1 MLGERHRPRV
11 PPDARGPTS
20 NGGLRSRL
28 MVIRFGLL
36 LSCVTLVVAQAHPA
50 FAAPASQAPP
60 PPQRILLVGDSTAE
74 TLYPFLRDAAAPR
87 GVDVESAARIGCSVI
102 DGDPKFDDGRPYID
116 IFGDTSQCAAI
127 TASQQNRLLAT
138 QHPDLVLWSS
148 EWESWPNRVLDGQ
161 VVHFGTIAGNKVIL
175 AHIDAA
181 VTRLTAGGARVV
193 FLPAPPRA
201 YPSERGL
208 ANPAGDARLVELSKL
223 LRTYARQ
230 HADKADLV
238 DLPTILQCPTADRCP
253 AEVAPG
259 VRPRALDGFHYDADG
274 AAWLA
279 NQLTGMLVGTMPRPT
294 PPAPPA
300 CAPASPGNGL
310 GAVTRKCA

>member
-1 MLGERHRPRV
+1 
-11 PPDARGPTS
+11 
-20 NGGLRSRL
+20 

-60 PPQRILLVGDSTAE
+60 PLQRILLVGDSTAE
-74 TLYPFLRDAAAPR
+74 TLYPFLRDAGAPR

-102 DGDPKFDDGRPYID
+102 GGDPKFDDGRPYID

-148 EWESWPNRVLDGQ
+148 EWESWPNRVLDSQ

-230 HADKADLV
+230 HADKVDLV
-238 DLPTILQCPTADRCP
+238 DLPTILQCPTAGRAPSTASITTGTARRGSRTSSPACSSAPCP
-253 AEVAPG
+253 VRR
-259 VRPRALDGFHYDADG
+259 RPRRRRVRRHH
-274 AAWLA
+274 
-279 NQLTGMLVGTMPRPT
+279 
-294 PPAPPA
+294 PATA
-300 CAPASPGNGL
+300 
-310 GAVTRKCA
+310 